1 MISSDIFGF
10 SVNDLDLVRNV
21 LETCLRIQFVPRES
35 SFRGEY
41 YLYEGPDGEELLLEM
56 NVDPED
62 GEPFYS
68 EFSDYPV
75 ILLVDATTRSKQLAE
90 LLLDKIE
97 GCKLLRHK
105 DIE

>member
-10 SVNDLDLVRNV
+10 PANNLELARNA
-21 LETCLRIQFVPRES
+21 LETCLEVQFVPHES

-41 YLYEGPDGEELLLEM
+41 YLYEGRDGEELLLEM

-68 EFSDYPV
+68 EFSEYPV
-75 ILLVDATTRSKQLAE
+75 ILLVDATTRSEQLAK
-90 LLLDKIE
+90 LLPDKIE